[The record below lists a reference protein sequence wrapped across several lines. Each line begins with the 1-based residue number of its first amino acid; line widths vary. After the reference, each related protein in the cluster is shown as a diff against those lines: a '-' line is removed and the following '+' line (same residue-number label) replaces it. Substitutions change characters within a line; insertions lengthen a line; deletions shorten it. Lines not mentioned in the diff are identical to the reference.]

1 MKDSGKQFDNVF
13 TIHKKTAEFFAVFL
27 FHRILKFF
35 DIICGRIIN
44 IVSGN
49 TKIVARPDIVSYV
62 AAKAGIMQ
70 MTKALAVE
78 WADYGITVNAIAPG
92 F

>member
-1 MKDSGKQFDNVF
+1 MSLQY
-13 TIHKKTAEFFAVFL
+13 IKKLQNFCGFFIS
-27 FHRILKFF
+27 RILKFF